1 MEVACGFVPTL
12 LHLDSSADLQHSRTR
27 ALTARFAEVWRN
39 AGPDHLVMRRDLHR
53 DALPHFPDPA
63 LHWPPR
69 LRPADAA
76 PPLEAETLQRELI
89 EELTDADVLLVGA
102 PLYNYSVPS
111 TLKAWLDYIHIPG
124 VTAPFDGPTQ
134 PLAGRPAVVV
144 TSQGAVYDPGTPQEG
159 WDHAVPVLE
168 IVLGGSLGMAVP
180 VVTVPLGLADTVP
193 ALGDQRE
200 RAAAE
205 FAAAQETLAT
215 LATKLA
221 ATSS

>member
-1 MEVACGFVPTL
+1 VPTL

-27 ALTARFAEVWRN
+27 ALTARFAEVWRT
-39 AGPDHLVMRRDLHR
+39 AGPDHLVIRRDLHR

-76 PPLEAETLQRELI
+76 PPVEAETLQRELT
-89 EELTDADVLLVGA
+89 EELTDAEVLLVGA
-102 PLYNYSVPS
+102 PLYNYSIPS

-159 WDHAVPVLE
+159 WDHAVPMLE
-168 IVLGGSLGMAVP
+168 IVLGASLGMAVT
-180 VVTVPLGLADTVP
+180 VVTVPLGLAETVP
-193 ALGDQRE
+193 ALADQRE

-205 FAAAQETLAT
+205 FTAAHETLAA

-221 ATSS
+221 ARSG